1 MLKEEDA
8 LLLYLR
14 HGHVAEHGVECVR
27 VKSVVE
33 SDLLEQ
39 VNDFVDFIDVP
50 TRANVVVWP
59 QIDVLCLIVLTE
71 ETE

>member
-1 MLKEEDA
+1 MLKEEDT

-14 HGHVAEHGVECVR
+14 HSDVAEHGVECVW
-27 VKSVVE
+27 VE
-33 SDLLEQ
+33 SIVEADLLEQ
-39 VNDFVDFIDVP
+39 VNDFVDFVDVP
-50 TRANVVVWP
+50 TRANVVEWP